1 MIKFFRKIRYNLM
14 SENKTGKYFK
24 YAVGEIVLVVIGILI
39 ALQINNWNQDQNDKR
54 AGIEIYKNLQR
65 TLKQDSIAVQNI
77 INLQNKSLVAQKTVF
92 QNDIND
98 LGISMTKQSLDSL
111 LKDIM
116 FGAFSF
122 YPKNGIYNLI
132 VSNNEMD
139 LLEST
144 EIKNAL
150 TNLYEYQYK
159 RYENLDPTIEE
170 KFQFQLNP
178 LVTKKIG
185 FVVEFSNEVNIIASA
200 DPEMFVKHYED
211 LTFECKDMYTALS
224 AGNKLLQDI
233 KISINELQNLI
244 RFELENNK

>member
-1 MIKFFRKIRYNLM
+1 M
-14 SENKTGKYFK
+14 STGKTAKYFK
-24 YAVGEIVLVVIGILI
+24 YAIGEIILVMIGILL
-39 ALQINNWNQDQNDKR
+39 ALQVNNWNQDQNDKR

-65 TLKQDSIAVQNI
+65 TLEQDSIAVQNI
-77 INLQNKSLVAQKTVF
+77 INLQNKSLVAQKTIF

-159 RYENLDPTIEE
+159 RYENLDPTVEK

-178 LVTKKIG
+178 LVSKKIG
-185 FVVEFSNEVNIIASA
+185 FVVEFSNEVNIISST
-200 DPEMFVKHYED
+200 DPKMFVKHYED
-211 LTFECKDMYTALS
+211 LSIECKDMYTVLS

-233 KISINELQNLI
+233 KISINELQDLI